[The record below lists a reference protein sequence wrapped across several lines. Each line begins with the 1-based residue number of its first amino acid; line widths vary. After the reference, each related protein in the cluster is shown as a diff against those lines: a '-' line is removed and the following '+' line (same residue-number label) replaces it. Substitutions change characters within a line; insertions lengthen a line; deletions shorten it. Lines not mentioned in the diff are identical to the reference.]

1 MSPPSLLI
9 SELLAGY
16 RARRFT
22 PLEIIEQLLSARALQ
37 PDRHEWI
44 ARLADARVRAAA
56 RGLAAKP
63 PDSLPLYGVPFAI
76 KDNIDLQGLPTTAGC
91 PEYAYTPDVS
101 APVVERLM
109 AAGAIPIGKTS
120 LDQFATGLTGVRS
133 PAGACRNSFDPQFI
147 SGGSS
152 SGSAVAVATG
162 QVSFALGSDT
172 AGSIR
177 VPAAFNNLIGLKPTC
192 GSLSTRGV
200 VPACRSLDC
209 VAVLALTAGDAAR
222 VATVARAFDPDDAY
236 SRAAPP
242 SPAARDLTRD
252 FRFGVPDPAQLE
264 FFGDEGYRALFTAAL
279 AMLESLG
286 GAAVRVDL
294 EPFFAAGRLLYGGP
308 WLAERYC
315 AVGPFI
321 DARPEAVL
329 PVTRAVISP
338 GRLIPATE
346 AFTGQY
352 RLRQLKRVTA
362 EVWHGVDVLVTPT
375 AGTIY
380 PIAAVAADPFV
391 LNANLALYTNFTNLL
406 DLASVAVPAGF
417 RGDGLPFGISLTA
430 PAWSDE
436 ALLTLAARFQAVANP
451 LLGAG
456 VGALIPDVI
465 LGGA

>member
-1 MSPPSLLI
+1 MSPPSLVI

-22 PLEIIEQLLSARALQ
+22 PLEVIEQLLRARALQ

-44 ARLADARVRAAA
+44 TRLPDAGVRDAAHA
-56 RGLAAKP
+56 LTKHP
-63 PDSLPLYGVPFAI
+63 PESLPLYGVPFAI
-76 KDNIDLQGLPTTAGC
+76 KDNIDLQGFPTTVGC

-101 APVVERLM
+101 APVVERLI
-109 AAGAIPIGKTS
+109 AAGAIAIGKTS

-133 PAGACRNSFDPQFI
+133 PWGACRNSFDAQFI

-177 VPAAFNNLIGLKPTC
+177 VPAAFNNLIGLKPTR

-222 VATVARAFDPDDAY
+222 VASVARDFDPEDPY
-236 SRAAPP
+236 SRMAPP
-242 SPAARDLTRD
+242 STAARDLTHD
-252 FRFGVPDPAQLE
+252 FRFGVPEPAQLE
-264 FFGDEGYRALFTAAL
+264 FFGDEGYRALFMAAL
-279 AMLESLG
+279 AALESLG
-286 GAAVRVDL
+286 GSAVRVDL
-294 EPFFAAGRLLYGGP
+294 EPFLAAGRLLYGGP

-315 AVGPFI
+315 AVGQFI

-352 RLRQLKRVTA
+352 RLRQLERATA
-362 EVWHGVDVLVTPT
+362 EVWRGVDVLITPT

-380 PIAAVAADPFV
+380 PIAAVEADPFV

-436 ALLTLAARFQAVANP
+436 ALLTLAARFQAVASP
-451 LLGAG
+451 LRGA
-456 VGALIPDVI
+456 VSAR
-465 LGGA
+465 

>member
-1 MSPPSLLI
+1 MPPPSLVI

-16 RARRFT
+16 RARRFS
-22 PLEIIEQLLSARALQ
+22 PLEVVEQLLSAQALQ
-37 PDRHEWI
+37 PDRREWI
-44 ARLADARVRAAA
+44 ARLPDARVRDAA
-56 RGLAAKP
+56 RALTQQP

-91 PEYAYTPDVS
+91 PEYAFTPDVS
-101 APVVERLM
+101 APVVERLI

-133 PAGACRNSFDPQFI
+133 PWGACRNSFDARFI

-209 VAVLALTAGDAAR
+209 VAVLALTADDAAR
-222 VATVARAFDPDDAY
+222 VAAVARAFDPDDVY
-236 SRAAPP
+236 SRTAPP
-242 SPAARDLTRD
+242 LPVARDLTRA
-252 FRFGVPDPAQLE
+252 FRFGVPEPAQLE

-279 AMLESLG
+279 ARLESLG
-286 GAAVRVDL
+286 GSAVRVDL
-294 EPFFAAGRLLYGGP
+294 EPFLAAGRLLYGGP

-315 AVGPFI
+315 AVGQFI

-338 GRLIPATE
+338 GRHIAATE
-346 AFTGQY
+346 VFTGQY
-352 RLRQLKRVTA
+352 RLRQLKRATA
-362 EVWHGVDVLVTPT
+362 EVWRAVDVLVTPT

-380 PIAAVAADPFV
+380 PIAAVEADPFV

-417 RGDGLPFGISLTA
+417 RGDGLPFGISLSA

-436 ALLTLAARFQAVANP
+436 ALLTLAARFQAIMSSQAAAVSAR
-451 LLGAG
+451 
-456 VGALIPDVI
+456 
-465 LGGA
+465 